1 VKRYR
6 EPSSFPGIEID
17 AAAGTNYGRTML
29 DLNLPPLH
37 FERLGTPAFYGSW
50 LRLSVFG
57 SGLVTNV
64 DQAADRRPLANLGA
78 QADLRL
84 QVFARQNMT
93 LSTGYAR
100 AFERHAATTDEWMAS
115 LKIL

>member
-1 VKRYR
+1 
-6 EPSSFPGIEID
+6 
-17 AAAGTNYGRTML
+17 M
-29 DLNLPPLH
+29 

-50 LRLSVFG
+50 LRLSMFG
-57 SGLVTNV
+57 SGLVTNM
-64 DQAADRRPLANLGA
+64 DAPTERRRLGNLGA

-93 LSTGYAR
+93 FSTGYAR
-100 AFERHAATTDEWMAS
+100 AFERHAARQDEWMVS